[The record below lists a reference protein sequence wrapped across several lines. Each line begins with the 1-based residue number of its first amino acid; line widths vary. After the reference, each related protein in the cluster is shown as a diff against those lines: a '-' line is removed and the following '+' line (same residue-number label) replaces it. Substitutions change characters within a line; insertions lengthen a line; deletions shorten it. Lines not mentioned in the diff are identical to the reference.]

1 MDNFAEKKN
10 SEGYSDPT
18 PYQAIN
24 NMVKPGEIWTFKK
37 KDNTEAEVLVVAFSE
52 KIATILFLMDEYKD
66 GCVECVSDSLMWVN
80 PRMLNWTWNGYLNKR
95 IRKLSVQEFNQIG
108 LELEKVLAV
117 KIGKEADH
125 MANPVPDPAASAE
138 LEAVKRECDVLRLR
152 AREADRM
159 AAKHAEGHAQAEKK
173 AEKLE
178 IQLALMKEMYADL
191 MNKFLQGA

>member
-125 MANPVPDPAASAE
+125 MA
-138 LEAVKRECDVLRLR
+138 
-152 AREADRM
+152 
-159 AAKHAEGHAQAEKK
+159 AKHAEAHEQAEKE
-173 AEKLE
+173 AEKLR